1 MTVSIPGKSQ
11 AMDDFNDLRMLL
23 GFDDENH
30 LYVLQWVDGEKSIFQ
45 VKMTPQ
51 TFEALTADMVRV
63 VKNYN
68 LDQAM
73 QYKEKQNES
82 KKIDVDNTET
92 KVDGLEGS
100 SDKPAN
106 VEPESTC

>member
-1 MTVSIPGKSQ
+1 MTVSIHGESLK
-11 AMDDFNDLRMLL
+11 MLL

-92 KVDGLEGS
+92 KADGLEGS
-100 SDKPAN
+100 SDKPA
-106 VEPESTC
+106 EH